1 MRWFSFGNGSRDD
14 PVHIVQQALS
24 GQVETTFHCMID
36 ALDTIIREQLWRAAT
51 PFESFAEFAVALP
64 PSGLGVR
71 SLRPLKLF
79 ALRSTRQWPIRAL
92 DGSFGAHRAL
102 PGPAT
107 EKSRQ

>member
-71 SLRPLKLF
+71 SLRPLKLLRYALLANGQF
-79 ALRSTRQWPIRAL
+79 AHWTDLLEQ
-92 DGSFGAHRAL
+92 HRAL

-107 EKSRQ
+107 E